1 MARHFS
7 ASARGVLL
15 LVVLSV
21 ALAPSHRGAP
31 PQIWGARL
39 GDLVDAPNMYVIP
52 DGLFDPDRPKNSSG
66 HVTTFD
72 VINNGTTSLDLTFT
86 CMGRVGVTCTNVNPG
101 SATLAPSTGITVN
114 ATYSVGDSGG
124 RLVLR
129 AAEDGPI
136 SDTGWRNISTP
147 PTLTLVV
154 PALTPGKVDTAVVY
168 SRTPLVLATY
178 RAPDAAIDTTSL
190 VVKLG
195 NDTVTPLTR
204 RNRRL
209 VEWEIDPSRQ
219 LQPGVVTDLYVRVCH
234 TNSGCTAITRRLRLD
249 NSGSPIVSFSGMPL
263 ERSSGGAEVETG
275 IATPAYYSLGV
286 ARSAGLVY
294 STRQSYPRA
303 LVNADIELTWPA
315 GNPDT
320 LSATLLD
327 GATPLDSLRVANPV
341 CQATSGRECRV
352 TLQGDFSGTTF
363 TRALRKWLIV
373 KVRLV
378 SAGATRTTTDSVE
391 VVLVDRRAS
400 AYGSGWFVAGVLRL
414 DSAVVNAERTDRFL
428 VGPTGAVTTF
438 RGSGGYYLSPP
449 GDRSVLSWTG
459 TAWHLLAP
467 ARGPNDAAKL
477 IFDAQ
482 GRHTQ
487 SLDAHGN
494 STTVKYG
501 AVDRVDTIIDPV
513 GKKLV
518 FLYSSGTLTTI
529 RDPGSRDSKVTVD
542 GSNRLVYDS
551 LASPPANSQV
561 STFAYTA
568 YGGNNTYVLASWSDA
583 LGQGT
588 TVSYDARRRPHR
600 TTLPSVLP
608 DTGSTAL
615 SPELN
620 YRAQVLRG
628 LDTLLSADSVF
639 DVATDP
645 RGHWTR
651 SVLNRW
657 GLAER
662 TWDALGTLG
671 RAAFDVDGRVVW
683 SEGKVADSTRVHFA
697 YDTKGR
703 LLRSFRRRT
712 ASDTVLLDSVVYH
725 ATYERATHRFN
736 ALRQAT
742 VFTHNNWGDVLTVT
756 TPTSDVTTYQ
766 YAANGQVSQVQAPLQ
781 SGWTVY
787 AYDAT
792 WKNLGQVNN
801 ANGVVMFLRFF
812 DGVGRDTLTRRKRVT
827 RVADTTYMRWER
839 TITKYLATNQ
849 VDSIRT
855 EVTNECTSPC
865 NTPPAWPTAVADSQ
879 RWQHVKYAYD
889 RLGRDTARLNT
900 RDQRTRYSYDGLG
913 RLRARWPF
921 ADSTAI
927 VDSFRYDL
935 AGNLRYHRTRRGTL
949 IEHRLDGRGRDTIT
963 IVPGVGDY
971 HRVYAGPNDELTR
984 LTIGSY
990 ADSIG
995 GVNPN
1000 MSWVY
1005 NQSGQLLSDTS
1016 QGTRVATYLY
1026 DRFGRDTLTTDVRG
1040 TTRLRYDAVRGL
1052 LDSLLTPYGDTLR
1065 WTIDARWR
1073 RVGPYVQN
1081 GADPDVSTVPTWDQT
1096 GKLTDLVTSQ
1106 GATTPGAWR
1115 LPSDEPL
1122 IPDLF
1127 LVPQFTDPLG
1137 TAEDSLGHDGWG
1149 RVTSVRYR
1157 KNSVVLVTDTLEFDR
1172 DGNIDL
1178 APGFTTYDVST
1189 TRLLVGLNGYAQ
1201 TYDRAGNLTSRTS
1214 GGVTYSYQ
1222 YDALDR
1228 LVVYRENGTL
1238 VARYAYDALGRRIV
1252 KRVFS
1257 PAPGHGYLRMIYRG
1271 DHVVAETDSVGSTL
1285 TLGYVWGLG
1294 VDNVVAVRRYSDSQT
1309 WYTVQDV
1316 LHSVR
1321 GLTRRDGTWAV
1332 GWRYR
1337 IYGTGLDSSG
1347 TAPFFLRYRWIG
1359 REFDQESGLYYFR
1372 SRYYDPR
1379 VARFVQEDAIGF
1391 AGGPNLYA
1399 FGDGNPTNGRDS
1411 DGLMKNGEALVA
1423 RSSEFCMGGSLCQ
1436 GDTAGDD
1443 GASGWGGFTSWV
1455 DQVMAYNDAIQR
1467 QWEFQQRAVAVL
1479 REHGGEGGAIL
1490 AEALENGHVTL
1501 NFTNTPYSRNNAFAL
1516 GSWDERSACG
1526 CVVDLRPDLT
1536 FNQTLGVLVHEF
1548 FLHAMTQQGHA
1559 EAGQSG
1565 SIEYFQDKPN
1575 PFLELGA
1582 RTLSSL
1588 RNAPGMSGGFAPDPF
1603 LDLYGSRVLRIPMPR
1618 FDAPYAPRRN

>member
-1 MARHFS
+1 M
-7 ASARGVLL
+7 
-15 LVVLSV
+15 
-21 ALAPSHRGAP
+21 
-31 PQIWGARL
+31 
-39 GDLVDAPNMYVIP
+39 
-52 DGLFDPDRPKNSSG
+52 
-66 HVTTFD
+66 
-72 VINNGTTSLDLTFT
+72 
-86 CMGRVGVTCTNVNPG
+86 
-101 SATLAPSTGITVN
+101 N

-154 PALTPGKVDTAVVY
+154 PALTAGKADTAVVY

-195 NDTVTPLTR
+195 TDTVTPLTR

-219 LQPGVVTDLYVRVCH
+219 LQPGVVKDLYVRICH

-249 NSGSPIVSFSGMPL
+249 NSGAPIVSFSGMPL

-275 IATPAYYSLGV
+275 IATPAYTSMGV

-303 LVNADIELTWPA
+303 LVNTDIELTWPA

-327 GATPLDSLRVANPV
+327 GATPLDSLRVPNPV
-341 CQATSGRECRV
+341 CQAVSGRRCRV

-363 TRALRKWLIV
+363 TRALRKWLTV

-378 SAGATRTTTDSVE
+378 SAGATRTTIDSVE

-428 VGPTGAVTTF
+428 VGPSGAVTTF
-438 RGSGGYYLSPP
+438 RGSGGFYLSPP

-459 TAWHLLAP
+459 SQWHLLAP
-467 ARGPNDAAKL
+467 PRGPNDDAKL

-518 FLYSSGTLTTI
+518 FLYSGGKLTTI

-561 STFAYTA
+561 GAFAYTA
-568 YGGNNTYVLASWSDA
+568 FGGNNTYVLASWSDA
-583 LGQGT
+583 LGQAT
-588 TVSYDARRRPHR
+588 TVTYDARRRPHR
-600 TTLPSVLP
+600 TTLPAVLP
-608 DTGSTAL
+608 DTGSTPL

-628 LDTLLSADSVF
+628 LDSLISADSVF
-639 DVATDP
+639 AVATDP

-651 SVLNRW
+651 SVLTRW

-671 RAAFDVDGRVVW
+671 RAAFDVDGRVLW
-683 SEGKVADSTRVHFA
+683 SEGKVADSTRVYFA
-697 YDTKGR
+697 YDPKGR

-712 ASDTVLLDSVVYH
+712 TSDTVLLDSVVYH
-725 ATYERATHRFN
+725 ATYERVTHQFN

-742 VFTHNNWGDVLTVT
+742 AYTHNNWGDVLTVT

-781 SGWTVY
+781 TGWTVY

-801 ANGVVMFLRFF
+801 PNGVVLFARFF
-812 DGVGRDTLTRRKRVT
+812 DGVGRDTLTQRKRVT

-839 TITKYLATNQ
+839 TITKYFATNQ
-849 VDSIRT
+849 VDSMRS
-855 EVTNECTSPC
+855 EVTEECKSPC
-865 NTPPAWPTAVADSQ
+865 NSPPAWPTAVSDSI
-879 RWQHVKYAYD
+879 RWQHVKYGYD
-889 RLGRDTARLNT
+889 RLGRDTARFNT
-900 RDQRTRYSYDGLG
+900 RDKHTRYVYDGLG

-935 AGNLRYHRTRRGTL
+935 AGNLRYHRTRRATL
-949 IEHRLDGRGRDTIT
+949 IEHRLDGRGRDTLT

-971 HRVYAGPNDELTR
+971 RRVYGGPNDELTR

-990 ADSIG
+990 VDSIG

-1000 MSWVY
+1000 VSWVY
-1005 NQSGQLLSDTS
+1005 NQAGQLLSDTNQS
-1016 QGTRVATYLY
+1016 TRVTTYLY
-1026 DRFGRDTLTTDVRG
+1026 DRYGRDTLTTDVRG

-1073 RVGPYVQN
+1073 RVGPYIQN
-1081 GADPDVSTVPTWDQT
+1081 GADPDFAMVATWDQT
-1096 GKLTDLVTSQ
+1096 GKLTDLVSSQ

-1122 IPDLF
+1122 VPDLF

-1137 TAEDSLGHDGWG
+1137 TADDSLGHDGWG
-1149 RVTSVRYR
+1149 RIATVRYR
-1157 KNSVVLVTDTLEFDR
+1157 KNSAVLATDTFDFDR
-1172 DGNIDL
+1172 DGNINVVGL
-1178 APGFTTYDVST
+1178 MTYDVAT
-1189 TRLLVGLNGYAQ
+1189 TRLLTGFTGYAH
-1201 TYDRAGNLTSRTS
+1201 TYDWAGNLIARTA
-1214 GGVTYSYQ
+1214 GGVTYTYT

-1228 LVVYRENGTL
+1228 LIAYREGGTL

-1271 DHVVAETDSVGSTL
+1271 DHVVAETDSVGSTV
-1285 TLGYVWGLG
+1285 TLGYMWGLG
-1294 VDNVVAVRRYSDSQT
+1294 VDNLVAVRRYSDSQT
-1309 WYTVQDV
+1309 WYAVQDV

-1337 IYGTGLDSSG
+1337 TYGVGLDSSG
-1347 TAPFFLRYRWIG
+1347 TAPFFLRYRWTG

-1379 VARFVQEDAIGF
+1379 IARFIQEDAIGF
-1391 AGGPNLYA
+1391 EGSTNLYGFA
-1399 FGDGNPTNGRDS
+1399 DGNPSNGRDP
-1411 DGLMKNGEALVA
+1411 DGLIKDWEAYAFDPNDWARLNPCGAERCAGGGGGGWRRGEAWSNWFGL
-1423 RSSEFCMGGSLCQ
+1423 
-1436 GDTAGDD
+1436 
-1443 GASGWGGFTSWV
+1443 GGFGFAILTPLEQSAV
-1455 DQVMAYNDAIQR
+1455 YDRYLASYQRRQRNGVYYRGLGLQNSFTRALSATEFDKIYSAIADLTALASSRPNSDLQFAVMLSSYLLNEGRIAVNDA
-1467 QWEFQQRAVAVL
+1467 VAGG
-1479 REHGGEGGAIL
+1479 RMFAPFPGHGGLLIVHGSRLLGG
-1490 AEALENGHVTL
+1490 
-1501 NFTNTPYSRNNAFAL
+1501 TPPEVAFAL
-1516 GSWDERSACG
+1516 
-1526 CVVDLRPDLT
+1526 
-1536 FNQTLGVLVHEF
+1536 VHEAYHF
-1548 FLHAMTQQGHA
+1548 KDYGRGSPDWYKPRA
-1559 EAGQSG
+1559 ECPADA
-1565 SIEYFQDKPN
+1565 F
-1575 PFLELGA
+1575 A
-1582 RTLSSL
+1582 RQATGW
-1588 RNAPGMSGGFAPDPF
+1588 NMSGYDCP
-1603 LDLYGSRVLRIPMPR
+1603 GS
-1618 FDAPYAPRRN
+1618 